1 MTESITIS
9 RRFQGP
15 PNSGNGGYVCGCLA
29 SFIDGP
35 ATVRLKR
42 PPRLE
47 TELNVRRNT
56 KGFELLDGEQVVA
69 EAWRADLSIEPPS
82 PPSFAE
88 SVSASKDYRGH
99 RSHPFPNC
107 FVCGPDRP
115 IEDGLRLF
123 PGQIPNRSMVA
134 APWRPTASLANL
146 QGIVQTKFLW
156 AALDCPGAFAFE
168 WPQGE
173 VVLLGELTA
182 SIEGALHTGENGV
195 VIGWALGQDG
205 RKHHT
210 GTAIFNADGVCLGKA
225 RATWFEVR
233 GIA

>member
-99 RSHPFPNC
+99 RSHPFPAVLSADLIDPSRTVFASFRDRYRIVLWSPPPGGRRHLWRTYRELFKRN
-107 FVCGPDRP
+107 FCGPP
-115 IEDGLRLF
+115 WT
-123 PGQIPNRSMVA
+123 
-134 APWRPTASLANL
+134 APAPSPLN
-146 QGIVQTKFLW
+146 
-156 AALDCPGAFAFE
+156 
-168 WPQGE
+168 
-173 VVLLGELTA
+173 
-182 SIEGALHTGENGV
+182 
-195 VIGWALGQDG
+195 G
-205 RKHHT
+205 RK
-210 GTAIFNADGVCLGKA
+210 GK
-225 RATWFEVR
+225 WCFWES
-233 GIA
+233 